1 MRTPTVTPPPSRK
14 RKGSGDHE
22 HACHSVIAQ
31 AHGHHHHHNHHN
43 ALDSQDVHIH
53 HTGCQQEYEPDPQ
66 MNSDLASKE
75 WNSCNWRLGKLESRY
90 SHAVKRANWYR
101 YMHTQPN
108 TSTALADIALEEQK
122 ASEDLDALSKALAKY
137 TDLREDYY
145 KAYVHC
151 KRIEDSLELQ
161 FQEQG
166 PRQHQLPQSLEED
179 SDPDQDHHNS
189 ESLVRD
195 LDQQPDNEPSI
206 AMHLIRRRGLS
217 QDYVNLDD
225 NADPSRDPDLDPD
238 ECARD
243 NVSHAMQEQ
252 SSDHSPSPE
261 ENNEIDDD
269 HDVYDR
275 QYRSDSHD
283 VHPIVNPY
291 KRKHS
296 QITPEAQERY
306 LNVPSN
312 APNRNTTISTHT
324 CHNTRGK
331 SLGSSS
337 SSAVC
342 YNTTVARVNGYN
354 TAQNSNHVTT
364 MDLYAQKHSQVL
376 PSHSIRR
383 SYPSYQRNPSRAESP
398 QTNMLAD
405 YGDEEDHNDDTL
417 LDSELLD
424 DTLAE
429 DDVRSD
435 AAEPDDDLQKEND
448 AQDLLRE
455 MDQNAEYIVNDFD
468 DVHEAEYHSNADP
481 HFSW

>member
-337 SSAVC
+337 SSA
-342 YNTTVARVNGYN
+342 
-354 TAQNSNHVTT
+354 Q
-364 MDLYAQKHSQVL
+364 
-376 PSHSIRR
+376 
-383 SYPSYQRNPSRAESP
+383 SRHHHGPLCSKAFTESP